1 MLTGIGTM
9 TEVLLGGL
17 QDRRKE
23 DAARILYLVR
33 QAVHQVRQ
41 LAHIERNAVR
51 AAYHRAEYL
60 KERAA
65 LMQWWGDYLDGR
77 RGGKVVKLGLKV
89 KA

>member
-1 MLTGIGTM
+1 MRALFSTTANECGHDPDLI
-9 TEVLLGGL
+9 EC
-17 QDRRKE
+17 
-23 DAARILYLVR
+23 
-33 QAVHQVRQ
+33 Q

-65 LMQWWGDYLDGR
+65 LLQWWADYLDGR